1 MRKLL
6 LVLFCAV
13 LFGTSASAQKKFS
26 VYAIGF
32 YNVEN
37 LFDTTHDEGKTTTI
51 SRRLVVISGTK

>member
-37 LFDTTHDEGKTTTI
+37 LFDTTHDEGKK
-51 SRRLVVISGTK
+51 RPRFHADW